1 MLETLIQ
8 GVVPEPI
15 NAQGTNDSL
24 FLISVSCLFFIYRQ
38 YTQLHHAFFCNPIWY
53 VLRHWSAGSGPFRT
67 RHGCETKLS
76 SGETTV
82 LALWGFRSSDGIST
96 DS

>member
-24 FLISVSCLFFIYRQ
+24 FLIFGELFIFYLPAI
-38 YTQLHHAFFCNPIWY
+38 HAIASRF
-53 VLRHWSAGSGPFRT
+53 L
-67 RHGCETKLS
+67 L
-76 SGETTV
+76 
-82 LALWGFRSSDGIST
+82 
-96 DS
+96 

>member
-1 MLETLIQ
+1 MHR
-8 GVVPEPI
+8 
-15 NAQGTNDSL
+15 AQMTHYSS
-24 FLISVSCLFFIYRQ
+24 FSVSCLFFIYRQ

-76 SGETTV
+76 GGETTV

>member
-1 MLETLIQ
+1 MTHY
-8 GVVPEPI
+8 
-15 NAQGTNDSL
+15 SS
-24 FLISVSCLFFIYRQ
+24 FSVSCLFFIYRQ

-96 DS
+96 DIGTVNQQDRGMQKFHD